1 MFQPYRELAA
11 VPRVPSL
18 LIWASLGR
26 LHMTGTPLAMSFLIA
41 GWTGSYAIAGV
52 IGAALLTG
60 NGVAGP
66 VRGRAAD
73 RRGPV
78 GLLLVTGACYGV
90 GMMVLAFVPIW
101 LPSSWWPLMA
111 VGAFVVGL
119 ANPPVIPV
127 SRAVW
132 PRMLSGAAL
141 NSVYTVD
148 ATLTELMFAVGP
160 LMAAALVA
168 VVNPEASL
176 VISGALAML
185 GAAAFA
191 RALSR
196 AGQTKPMVTSDQ
208 AKPRK
213 VGLFDVPGVV
223 TSLALSFFLV
233 AALLMIDMTIVAW
246 ARDVNI
252 PILAG
257 VLAAVWAVGSGI
269 GGLIAGGLTG
279 APSLTR
285 RVVLNLVGVAAL
297 VPVLPPVFDPASP
310 WLIGLVLLLGGA
322 AIAPAAAAANARLGE
337 LAPAQ
342 RRTEAYGWLS
352 TASTAGFAVALPT
365 SGLLLDHG
373 GPSLAA
379 AGAVV
384 FVTLGVVLAMR
395 IPAAAVPEPEPVA
408 S

>member
-1 MFQPYRELAA
+1 MLQPYRELAA

-18 LIWASLGR
+18 LIWAAIGR

-52 IGAALLTG
+52 IGAALLIG

-66 VRGRAAD
+66 VRGRAVD

-78 GLLLVTGACYGV
+78 GLLLVTGICYGV
-90 GMMVLAFVPIW
+90 GMMVLAFVPVW
-101 LPSSWWPLMA
+101 LPGSWWPLMA
-111 VGAFVVGL
+111 AGAFVVGL
-119 ANPPVIPV
+119 SNPPVIPV

-160 LMAAALVA
+160 LLAAGLVA
-168 VVNPEASL
+168 VVNPELSL
-176 VISGALAML
+176 VISGALAMF

-191 RALSR
+191 RALAK
-196 AGQTKPMVTSDQ
+196 AGQAEPVRTSDQ
-208 AKPRK
+208 ATPRRG
-213 VGLFDVPGVV
+213 GLFGVPGVV
-223 TSLALSFFLV
+223 ASLVLSFFLV

-246 ARDVNI
+246 ARDVNL

-279 APSLTR
+279 KPRLTR
-285 RVVLNLVGVAAL
+285 RVVLNLIGVAAL
-297 VPVLPPVFDPASP
+297 VPVLPPVFEPASP
-310 WLIGLVLLLGGA
+310 WLLGLVLLLGGA
-322 AIAPAAAAANARLGE
+322 AIAPAAAAANAILGE
-337 LAPAQ
+337 LAPAE

-352 TASTAGFAVALPT
+352 TASTTGFAVALPT

-373 GPSLAA
+373 GPSVAA

-384 FVTLGVVLAMR
+384 FLAVGVLLATR
-395 IPAAAVPEPEPVA
+395 IPAPAREPEPVA

>member
-1 MFQPYRELAA
+1 
-11 VPRVPSL
+11 
-18 LIWASLGR
+18 
-26 LHMTGTPLAMSFLIA
+26 MSFLIA

-52 IGAALLTG
+52 IGAALLIG

-66 VRGRAAD
+66 VRGRAVD

-78 GLLLVTGACYGV
+78 GLLLVTGICYGV
-90 GMMVLAFVPIW
+90 GMMVLAFVPVW
-101 LPSSWWPLMA
+101 LPGSWWPLMA
-111 VGAFVVGL
+111 AGAFVVGL
-119 ANPPVIPV
+119 SNPPVIPV

-160 LMAAALVA
+160 LLAAGLVA
-168 VVNPEASL
+168 VVNPELSL
-176 VISGALAML
+176 VISGALAMF

-191 RALSR
+191 RALAK
-196 AGQTKPMVTSDQ
+196 AGQAEPVRTSDQ
-208 AKPRK
+208 ATPRRG
-213 VGLFDVPGVV
+213 GLFGVPGVV
-223 TSLALSFFLV
+223 ASLVLSFFLV

-246 ARDVNI
+246 ARDVNL

-279 APSLTR
+279 KPRLTR
-285 RVVLNLVGVAAL
+285 RVVLNLIGVAAL
-297 VPVLPPVFDPASP
+297 VPVLPPVFEPASP
-310 WLIGLVLLLGGA
+310 WLLGLVLLLGGA
-322 AIAPAAAAANARLGE
+322 AIAPAAAAANAILGE
-337 LAPAQ
+337 LAPAE

-352 TASTAGFAVALPT
+352 TASTTGFAVALPT

-373 GPSLAA
+373 GPSVAA

-384 FVTLGVVLAMR
+384 FLAVGVLLATR
-395 IPAAAVPEPEPVA
+395 IPAPAREPEPVA

>member
-1 MFQPYRELAA
+1 MLQPYRDLAA
-11 VPRVPSL
+11 VPKVPSL
-18 LIWASLGR
+18 LVWASIGR

-78 GLLLVTGACYGV
+78 GLLLITGVSYGV
-90 GMMVLAFVPIW
+90 GLMLLALVPLW
-101 LPSSWWPLMA
+101 LPGSAWPLMA
-111 VGAFVVGL
+111 VAAFVVGL
-119 ANPPVIPV
+119 FNPPVVPV

-141 NSVYTVD
+141 QSVYTVD
-148 ATLTELMFAVGP
+148 ATLTELMFVVGP
-160 LMAAALVA
+160 LLAAALVA
-168 VVNPEASL
+168 AVNPEVSL
-176 VISGALAML
+176 VISGALALL

-196 AGQTKPMVTSDQ
+196 AGQTKPVGTSDQ
-208 AKPRK
+208 AKSRK
-213 VGLFDVPGVV
+213 VGLFGVPGVV
-223 TSLALSFFLV
+223 ASLALSFFLV
-233 AALLMIDMTIVAW
+233 AALLMVDMTIVAW
-246 ARDVNI
+246 ARNVDI

-257 VLAAVWAVGSGI
+257 VLGAVWAIGSGI

-279 APSLTR
+279 RPRLTR
-285 RVVLNLVGVAAL
+285 RVMLNLVGVAAL

-322 AIAPAAAAANARLGE
+322 AIAPAAAASNAILGE
-337 LAPAQ
+337 LAPSE

-352 TASTAGFAVALPT
+352 SASTAGFAIALPT

-373 GPSLAA
+373 GPAFAA

-384 FVTLGVVLAMR
+384 FVALGAVLAMR
-395 IPAAAVPEPEPVA
+395 IPAPAPVAEPVA